1 MLIPPE
7 LAHYLNQ
14 WTLTDP
20 HLLTTTA
27 TSSIYTVHYAG
38 GTAILKLLNAVGQ
51 EDEAGGAVALDYW
64 QGQGAVRL
72 LRQDARAHLL
82 EYADGA
88 DLAKRVR
95 QGNDS
100 EATQIIAGVLNQ
112 LHSASSPLPTD
123 GLKPL
128 PLWFRSLFHRAKQEH
143 TEELAALFQQGAAVA
158 EKLLAD
164 PREVRVLHGDIHH
177 ENIRHKAG
185 RGWLAFDPKGLIGER
200 TYDAANTLC
209 NPHDLPE
216 LVLNENRLRS
226 QAALLAREARL
237 DEGRLLAYTFA
248 YACLSASWS
257 MEDGGDAT
265 AALTIAS
272 MLRHDVQ
279 ARKRP

>member
-1 MLIPPE
+1 MTSSVQLDS
-7 LAHYLNQ
+7 YLQ
-14 WTLTDP
+14 AWSLTDA

-27 TSSIYTVHYAG
+27 TSSIYTVQHQG
-38 GTAILKLLNAVGQ
+38 ETVVLKLLNEVGAA
-51 EDEAGGAVALDYW
+51 DEGGGAVALDYW

-72 LRQDARAHLL
+72 LQQDAHAHLL
-82 EYADGA
+82 EYAEGA

-100 EATQIIAGVLNQ
+100 EATRMIAGVLNQ
-112 LHSASSPLPTD
+112 LHSASSPLPTA

-128 PLWFRSLFHRAKQEH
+128 SLWFRSLFRRAQQEH

-209 NPHDLPE
+209 NPPGMPE

-279 ARKRP
+279 AR

>member
-1 MLIPPE
+1 MQPILE
-7 LAHYLNQ
+7 LYLTNWQ
-14 WTLTDP
+14 LNAP
-20 HLLTTTA
+20 HLLTSTA
-27 TSSIYTVHYAG
+27 TSSIYTLQHQGETVV
-38 GTAILKLLNAVGQ
+38 LKLLNEIGAA
-51 EDEAGGAVALDYW
+51 DEGGGAIALDYW
-64 QGQGAVRL
+64 QGQGAVHL
-72 LRQDARAHLL
+72 LQYDTQAHLL

-88 DLAKRVR
+88 DLTKLVR

-112 LHSASSPLPTD
+112 LHSATSPLPAN

-128 PLWFRSLFHRAKQEH
+128 HLWFRSLFHRAQQERRD
-143 TEELAALFQQGAAVA
+143 EQAALFRQGSVVA

-226 QAALLAREARL
+226 QAALLAREAGL

-257 MEDGGDAT
+257 LEDGRDPV
-265 AALTIAS
+265 AALTLAS
-272 MLRHDVQ
+272 MLRRDMQ
-279 ARKRP
+279 AR